1 MLKVKDRTNFKGRFS
16 SAQVKQSAAIQE
28 RPSSAAPME
37 PEKEPLHNDPRW
49 ALTQRVVAGPHF
61 VRSALLS
68 NFLLYVVSE
77 TLAGRAG
84 AISEHK
90 IGVSVFG
97 RPPSYRTDDDNIV
110 RNYARQLRK
119 RLAEHFA
126 GVGHDEALCIDM
138 PVGGYVPS
146 FVGAPSD
153 NLEQEPP
160 AVRDTALSNSE
171 AHGNTIPTAGRFGF
185 PRALLIL
192 GSVVLLVTLACVLVN
207 GFLLGHPQAD
217 ASRVLW
223 RAILNDSATT
233 LIVPPD
239 VGFNLLEDMAHQS
252 FPLSS
257 YIKGTFIETP
267 DARVNRHTD
276 QDLRTQQYTDF
287 VSTQIIAMIARQPE
301 YDPQRVFLR
310 FPRDL
315 RINDLKTSNALIIGS
330 VSANPWAGL
339 VDAGANFHIVP
350 NSDMESAQIVN
361 SRPLPGEASSYVSH
375 WNEPA
380 HETYAL
386 ILFLPN
392 LNGSGHVLTVEG
404 LDVAGTQAAA
414 ELLFHPKSIAPI
426 LKSARQP
433 DGTLHPFE
441 ILLRATSIESNA
453 AGTQIVASRI
463 H

>member
-1 MLKVKDRTNFKGRFS
+1 MKT
-16 SAQVKQSAAIQE
+16 SAATQQ
-28 RPSSAAPME
+28 RP
-37 PEKEPLHNDPRW
+37 PLIELDREWLQDDPRW
-49 ALTQRVVAGPHF
+49 DLAQRVVAGPYF
-61 VRSALLS
+61 ARSTLLS

-97 RPPSYRTDDDNIV
+97 RPVGYRTDDDNIV

-126 GVGHDEALCIDM
+126 GMGSDEPVRIDI
-138 PVGGYVPS
+138 PVGGYVPLFLSSPTEIVEPEEKLISAQQPSESESSRKPGALVGRFS
-146 FVGAPSD
+146 FARAALTVCCVVLFVVGA
-153 NLEQEPP
+153 
-160 AVRDTALSNSE
+160 
-171 AHGNTIPTAGRFGF
+171 
-185 PRALLIL
+185 
-192 GSVVLLVTLACVLVN
+192 C
-207 GFLLGHPQAD
+207 FL
-217 ASRVLW
+217 ASRVLLRPPEPDASRLLW
-223 RAILNDSATT
+223 RSILADSTNT
-233 LIVPPD
+233 FIVPPD

-252 FPLSS
+252 FPLAS
-257 YIKGTFIETP
+257 YIKGNFADTP
-267 DARVNRHTD
+267 DGRVNNHTD
-276 QDLRTQQYTDF
+276 RDLRTQQYTDF
-287 VSTQIIAMIARQPE
+287 VSTQIAALVARQPE
-301 YDPQRVFLR
+301 YDPRRVFLR

-315 RINDLKTSNALIIGS
+315 RISDLKSGNALIIGS

-339 VDAGANFHIVP
+339 IDANANFHIVP
-350 NSDMESAQIVN
+350 SRDMESAQIVN
-361 SRPLPGEASSYVSH
+361 ARPLAGEVTSYASR

-380 HETYAL
+380 HETFAL

-392 LNGSGHVLTVEG
+392 LNGSGHVLCIEG

-414 ELLFHPKSIAPI
+414 EMLFHPDAIAPI
-426 LKSARQP
+426 LKSARQS
-433 DGTLHPFE
+433 DGSLRAFE